1 MEKVKFE
8 TKQDYLDYIKENDL
22 KSVYNSY
29 YVNFG
34 EPLSYPCILVWYE
47 DCNPHGSDE
56 TYGEYVYINDFN

>member
-8 TKQDYLDYIKENDL
+8 TKQDYLDYIKINRL
-22 KSVYNSY
+22 NSVYNLQ

-47 DCNPHGSDE
+47 DCNQHGSDE
-56 TYGEYVYINDFN
+56 IYGEYVYRNEFD